1 MVSYRKR
8 SNGWEYRISY
18 KKPDGTYGTLP
29 KGGFK
34 TKADAVIAA
43 SQAQIDL
50 ADNVIIDKNI
60 TLADYFESWATVHKK
75 PHVDPVTYEKYE
87 FTHKKILEYF
97 PDVKMHRIT
106 PTSYQNVL
114 NLMSDRFVKDTIKR
128 INSHIRAA
136 LKVAI
141 YEGTLKKDF
150 TTLAKVHSN
159 VDSKDEADKFIELE
173 EYLKLIAHSRKNIK
187 HQSHFFIY
195 LVSKTGLRPAEAQGL
210 TTDDMLDILELVVNK
225 SYKINGKNKGW
236 KGTKNKQ
243 SKRRVPYDSDVWEA
257 YQEYLKTGYIDN
269 PEKRLFVRA
278 SDTAIKKVIRKR
290 VSNKLATPHSLRHTY
305 VSYLKH
311 KGIDI
316 LTISK
321 LIGHKDVLETLRTY
335 THLFQDQ
342 REEDFE
348 KVRQLF

>member
-1 MVSYRKR
+1 MASYRKR
-8 SNGWEYRISY
+8 SNGWEYRMSY
-18 KKPDGTYGTLP
+18 KKPDGTFGS
-29 KGGFK
+29 KSQGGFK

-87 FTHKKILEYF
+87 FTYKKILEYF

-236 KGTKNKQ
+236 RSTKNKQ
-243 SKRRVPYDSDVWEA
+243 SKRRVPYDNEVWEV
-257 YQEYLKTGYIDN
+257 YQEYLKVGYISN

-278 SDTAIKKVIRKR
+278 SDTAIKKIIRKR

>member
-18 KKPDGTYGTLP
+18 KKPDGTYDTIP

-34 TKADAVIAA
+34 TKAEAVIAA

-50 ADNVIIDKNI
+50 SNNVIIDKNI
-60 TLADYFESWATVHKK
+60 TLADYFERWATVHKK
-75 PHVDPVTYEKYE
+75 PHVDPVTFEKYE

-225 SYKINGKNKGW
+225 SYKIGGKNKGW

-278 SDTAIKKVIRKR
+278 SDTAIKKIIRKR

-348 KVRQLF
+348 KIRQLF

>member
-87 FTHKKILEYF
+87 FTYKKILEYF

-236 KGTKNKQ
+236 RSTKNKQ
-243 SKRRVPYDSDVWEA
+243 SKRRVPYDNEVWEV
-257 YQEYLKTGYIDN
+257 YQEYLKVGYISN

-278 SDTAIKKVIRKR
+278 SDTAIKKIIRKR

>member
-173 EYLKLIAHSRKNIK
+173 EYLELITHSRKNIK
-187 HQSHFFIY
+187 YQSHFFIY

-225 SYKINGKNKGW
+225 SYKISGKNKGW

-257 YQEYLKTGYIDN
+257 YQEYLQTGYIDN
-269 PEKRLFVRA
+269 SEKRLFVRA

>member
-18 KKPDGTYGTLP
+18 KKTDGTYGTLP

-87 FTHKKILEYF
+87 FTHKKIQEYF
-97 PDVKMHRIT
+97 PNVKMHKIT
-106 PTSYQNVL
+106 STSYQNVL

-150 TTLAKVHSN
+150 TALAKVHSN

-236 KGTKNKQ
+236 RSTKNKQ
-243 SKRRVPYDSDVWEA
+243 SERRVPYDSDVWEA
-257 YQEYLKTGYIDN
+257 YQEYLKVGYIDN

>member
-1 MVSYRKR
+1 MASYRKR
-8 SNGWEYRISY
+8 SNGWEYRMSY
-18 KKPDGTYGTLP
+18 KKPDGTFGS
-29 KGGFK
+29 KSQGGFK
-34 TKADAVIAA
+34 TKAEAVIAA

-50 ADNVIIDKNI
+50 ENNVVVDKTV
-60 TLADYFESWATVHKK
+60 TLSDYFEQWAEVHKK

-87 FTHKKILEYF
+87 FTHNKILEYF
-97 PDVKMHRIT
+97 PDVKMHKIT
-106 PTSYQNVL
+106 PTTYQNVL
-114 NLMSDRFVKDTIKR
+114 NLMSDRFVKETIKR

-136 LKVAI
+136 LKVAV

-150 TTLAKVHSN
+150 TTLVKVHSN
-159 VDSKDEADKFIELE
+159 VESKSEEDKFIELE
-173 EYLKLIAHSRKNIK
+173 EYLELIAHSRKNIK
-187 HQSHFFIY
+187 YQSHFFIY

-210 TTDDMLDILELVVNK
+210 TTDDMLDILELIVNK
-225 SYKINGKNKGW
+225 SYKIGGKNKGW

-257 YQEYLKTGYIDN
+257 YQEYLKTGYINN

-335 THLFQDQ
+335 THLFKDQ

>member
-18 KKPDGTYGTLP
+18 KKPDGTYGTIP

-34 TKADAVIAA
+34 TKAEATIAA

-50 ADNVIIDKNI
+50 NNNVIVDKNI
-60 TLADYFESWATVHKK
+60 TLAEYFEHWASVHKK

-87 FTHKKILEYF
+87 FTHKKILEYL
-97 PDVKMHRIT
+97 PNVKLHKIT
-106 PTSYQNVL
+106 PTSYQSVL
-114 NLMSDRFVKDTIKR
+114 NLMADKYVHSTIKL
-128 INSHIRAA
+128 INSHIRTA
-136 LKVAI
+136 LKVAV
-141 YEGTLKKDF
+141 YEGILKKDF
-150 TTLAKVHSN
+150 TTLARVHST
-159 VDSKDEADKFIELE
+159 VESKAEEDKFIELN
-173 EYLKLIAHSRKNIK
+173 EYVQLISHSRNRIK

-195 LVSKTGLRPAEAQGL
+195 LVSKTGLRFSEAQGL
-210 TTDDMLDILELVVNK
+210 TTDDMLETLELDINK
-225 SYKINGKNKGW
+225 TYKTNGKNKGW
-236 KGTKNKQ
+236 KDTKNKQ
-243 SKRRVPYDSDVWEA
+243 SKRRVPYDTEVWKA
-257 YQEYLKTGYIDN
+257 YQEYLKVGYIDN
-269 PEKRLFVRA
+269 PEKRLFIRA
-278 SDTAIKKVIRKR
+278 SDTAVKKIIRKR

-311 KGIDI
+311 NNIDV

-321 LIGHKDVLETLRTY
+321 LIGHKDVLETLKTY

-342 REEDFE
+342 KDNDFE

>member
-87 FTHKKILEYF
+87 FTYKKILEYF
-97 PDVKMHRIT
+97 PDVKMHKIT
-106 PTSYQNVL
+106 STSYQNVL

-159 VDSKDEADKFIELE
+159 VDSKDEADKFIELG
-173 EYLKLIAHSRKNIK
+173 EYLELIAYSRKNIK
-187 HQSHFFIY
+187 YQSYFFIY

-225 SYKINGKNKGW
+225 SYKISGKNKGW

-278 SDTAIKKVIRKR
+278 SDTAIKKIIRKR

>member
-1 MVSYRKR
+1 MASYRKR
-8 SNGWEYRISY
+8 SNGWEYRMSY
-18 KKPDGTYGTLP
+18 KKPDGTFGS
-29 KGGFK
+29 KSQGGFK
-34 TKADAVIAA
+34 TKAEAVIAA

-50 ADNVIIDKNI
+50 ENNVIVDKTV
-60 TLADYFESWATVHKK
+60 TLADYFEQWAEVHKK

-97 PDVKMHRIT
+97 PNAKMHKIT

-114 NLMSDRFVKDTIKR
+114 NLMADRFVKETIKR

-150 TTLAKVHSN
+150 TTLVKVHSN
-159 VDSKDEADKFIELE
+159 VESKSEEDKFIELE
-173 EYLKLIAHSRKNIK
+173 EYLELIAHSRKNIK
-187 HQSHFFIY
+187 YQSYFFIY

-225 SYKINGKNKGW
+225 SYKIGGKNKGW

-348 KVRQLF
+348 KIRQLF